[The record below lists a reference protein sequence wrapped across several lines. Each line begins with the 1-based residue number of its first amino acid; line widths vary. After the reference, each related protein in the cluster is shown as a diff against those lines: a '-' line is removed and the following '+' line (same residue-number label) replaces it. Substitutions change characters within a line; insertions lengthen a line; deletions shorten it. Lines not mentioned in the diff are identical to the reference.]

1 MIRRQLLLQL
11 NIYWTWNKSYTSR
24 YVDIFV
30 CEMTS
35 TIYMMRKGWWRD
47 IRSWRGGRGKSLP
60 PPISFLCFPFGV
72 WAPVY
77 KNIIY
82 NLNQVKLSQGTKKLL
97 VYLNFQQNLDHQFV
111 LNFHQNVLFI
121 VRTPAQPSP
130 ASGSDQELLRS
141 LQQQRTLHQ
150 APGLGQAK

>member
-1 MIRRQLLLQL
+1 M
-11 NIYWTWNKSYTSR
+11 
-24 YVDIFV
+24 
-30 CEMTS
+30 
-35 TIYMMRKGWWRD
+35 
-47 IRSWRGGRGKSLP
+47 
-60 PPISFLCFPFGV
+60 

-121 VRTPAQPSP
+121 VRTPDPSPAQP
-130 ASGSDQELLRS
+130 ASGSDQEQLRS
-141 LQQQRTLHQ
+141 LQRNSGHCTIAKLSALLKLRVTLY
-150 APGLGQAK
+150 GLLFSKSQL